1 MVARGQTRTERDQ
14 PRCGRAR
21 SRGPNRASSRGL
33 SKKIWH
39 DCHFS
44 RKWQSC
50 QIWHDGRMT
59 TPPPGRREA
68 NKQATRAA
76 LRDAAARLFAEQGYE
91 ATTVAQIASAARVGE
106 RTFYRYF
113 DGKDGLLAEQALSW
127 IDVLHQA
134 IRDRPAQEG
143 PYLAVARAMSAV
155 AGRLAG
161 DNATG
166 GAWILT
172 DLPRPVA
179 VLRRATPA
187 PLRRLERSIAEA
199 LLARPAEPDQAEPDQ
214 AEPDQAEPDPAEPD
228 QADDQATGRLRAQL
242 VARAAVAV
250 LRTAAG
256 RHREL
261 VREGEPSPGVEQLL
275 RECFAEL
282 AEVTTLADPERFP

>member
-1 MVARGQTRTERDQ
+1 
-14 PRCGRAR
+14 
-21 SRGPNRASSRGL
+21 
-33 SKKIWH
+33 
-39 DCHFS
+39 
-44 RKWQSC
+44 
-50 QIWHDGRMT
+50 MT
-59 TPPPGRREA
+59 APPPGRREA

-113 DGKDGLLAEQALSW
+113 DGKDDLLAEQALSW

-155 AGRLAG
+155 AGRLAT
-161 DNATG
+161 DAATG

-187 PLRRLERSIAEA
+187 PLRRLERSISEA
-199 LLARPAEPDQAEPDQ
+199 LLSRPAEPDRNE
-214 AEPDQAEPDPAEPD
+214 DPVMA
-228 QADDQATGRLRAQL
+228 RLRAQL

-261 VREGEPSPGVEQLL
+261 VREGELSPGVEQLL

-282 AEVTTLADPERFP
+282 AEVTSLADAERSP

>member
-1 MVARGQTRTERDQ
+1 
-14 PRCGRAR
+14 
-21 SRGPNRASSRGL
+21 
-33 SKKIWH
+33 
-39 DCHFS
+39 
-44 RKWQSC
+44 
-50 QIWHDGRMT
+50 MT

-76 LRDAAARLFAEQGYE
+76 LREAAARLFAEQGYE

-113 DGKDGLLAEQALSW
+113 EGKDELLAEQALAW
-127 IDVLHQA
+127 IDVLHQT

-143 PYLAVARAMSAV
+143 PYLAVARAMSVV
-155 AGRLAG
+155 AGQAAA
-161 DNATG
+161 DAATG
-166 GAWILT
+166 GLWILT

-199 LLARPAEPDQAEPDQ
+199 LLSRPAEPERTVEPVT
-214 AEPDQAEPDPAEPD
+214 A
-228 QADDQATGRLRAQL
+228 RLRAQL

-282 AEVTTLADPERFP
+282 AEVASLGG

>member
-1 MVARGQTRTERDQ
+1 
-14 PRCGRAR
+14 
-21 SRGPNRASSRGL
+21 
-33 SKKIWH
+33 
-39 DCHFS
+39 
-44 RKWQSC
+44 
-50 QIWHDGRMT
+50 MT

-76 LRDAAARLFAEQGYE
+76 LREAAARLFAEQGYE

-113 DGKDGLLAEQALSW
+113 DGKDDLLAEQALAW
-127 IDVLHQA
+127 IDVLHQT

-143 PYLAVARAMSAV
+143 PYLAVARAMSVV
-155 AGRLAG
+155 AGQLTSDA
-161 DNATG
+161 ATG

-179 VLRRATPA
+179 VLRQATPA
-187 PLRRLERSIAEA
+187 PLRRLERSITEA
-199 LLARPAEPDQAEPDQ
+199 LLSRPAAEPA
-214 AEPDQAEPDPAEPD
+214 AEPARAADPARA
-228 QADDQATGRLRAQL
+228 QLQAQL

-261 VREGEPSPGVEQLL
+261 VREGEASPGVEQLL

-282 AEVTTLADPERFP
+282 AEVAGREGGR

>member
-1 MVARGQTRTERDQ
+1 
-14 PRCGRAR
+14 
-21 SRGPNRASSRGL
+21 
-33 SKKIWH
+33 
-39 DCHFS
+39 
-44 RKWQSC
+44 
-50 QIWHDGRMT
+50 MT

-113 DGKDGLLAEQALSW
+113 DGKDDLLAEQALSW

-199 LLARPAEPDQAEPDQ
+199 LLARPAEPDH
-214 AEPDQAEPDPAEPD
+214 AEPDPA
-228 QADDQATGRLRAQL
+228 DDPATGRLRAQL
-242 VARAAVAV
+242 VARAAVVV

>member
-1 MVARGQTRTERDQ
+1 
-14 PRCGRAR
+14 
-21 SRGPNRASSRGL
+21 
-33 SKKIWH
+33 
-39 DCHFS
+39 
-44 RKWQSC
+44 
-50 QIWHDGRMT
+50 MT
-59 TPPPGRREA
+59 TPPSGRREA

-91 ATTVAQIASAARVGE
+91 ATTVAQIASSARVGE

-113 DGKDGLLAEQALSW
+113 DGKDDLLAEQALIW

-134 IRDRPAQEG
+134 IRDRPAREG
-143 PYLAVARAMSAV
+143 PYLAVARAMSAA
-155 AGRLAG
+155 AGRLAA
-161 DNATG
+161 DAATG
-166 GAWILT
+166 GTWILT
-172 DLPRPVA
+172 DLPRPVT

-199 LLARPAEPDQAEPDQ
+199 LLSRLAEPG
-214 AEPDQAEPDPAEPD
+214 
-228 QADDQATGRLRAQL
+228 QADDPVTAALRAQL

-282 AEVTTLADPERFP
+282 AEVADLTDPERSP

>member
-1 MVARGQTRTERDQ
+1 
-14 PRCGRAR
+14 
-21 SRGPNRASSRGL
+21 
-33 SKKIWH
+33 
-39 DCHFS
+39 
-44 RKWQSC
+44 
-50 QIWHDGRMT
+50 MT

-68 NKQATRAA
+68 NKQATRVA

-91 ATTVAQIASAARVGE
+91 ATTVAQIASSARVGE

-113 DGKDGLLAEQALSW
+113 DGKDDLLAEQALTW

-155 AGRLAG
+155 AGDLAADAG
-161 DNATG
+161 PG

-187 PLRRLERSIAEA
+187 PLRHLERSIAEA
-199 LLARPAEPDQAEPDQ
+199 LLARPAEPGRDA
-214 AEPDQAEPDPAEPD
+214 DP
-228 QADDQATGRLRAQL
+228 ATGRLRAQL

-261 VREGEPSPGVEQLL
+261 VREGVPSPGVEQLL

-282 AEVTTLADPERFP
+282 AEVSDLADGKRSPEHTRPGDFHDHGTSSVNMTDEVP

>member
-1 MVARGQTRTERDQ
+1 VRAAADQGSGDQ
-14 PRCGRAR
+14 PRRRR
-21 SRGPNRASSRGL
+21 SPG
-33 SKKIWH
+33 KKIWH

-91 ATTVAQIASAARVGE
+91 ATTVAQIAGAARVGE

-113 DGKDGLLAEQALSW
+113 DGKDDLLAEQALSW

-155 AGRLAG
+155 AGQLAAEA
-161 DNATG
+161 ATG

-199 LLARPAEPDQAEPDQ
+199 LLSRPAEPEP
-214 AEPDQAEPDPAEPD
+214 AAGA
-228 QADDQATGRLRAQL
+228 ATARLRAQL

-261 VREGEPSPGVEQLL
+261 VREGERSPGVQELL

-282 AEVTTLADPERFP
+282 AEAASRGKGAPGGG

>member
-1 MVARGQTRTERDQ
+1 
-14 PRCGRAR
+14 
-21 SRGPNRASSRGL
+21 
-33 SKKIWH
+33 
-39 DCHFS
+39 
-44 RKWQSC
+44 
-50 QIWHDGRMT
+50 MT

-76 LRDAAARLFAEQGYE
+76 MRDAAARLFAEQGYE
-91 ATTVAQIASAARVGE
+91 ATTVAQIASADRVGE

-113 DGKDGLLAEQALSW
+113 DGKDDLLAEQALSW

-161 DNATG
+161 DAATG

-179 VLRRATPA
+179 TLRQATPA

-199 LLARPAEPDQAEPDQ
+199 LLSRPAEPGP
-214 AEPDQAEPDPAEPD
+214 PDPSQPD
-228 QADDQATGRLRAQL
+228 DPVRARVRAQL

-282 AEVTTLADPERFP
+282 AEAASLTDPERSP